1 MQLANEDRGK
11 KGNFPGSIRELK
23 KAQEVLRNVLLAA
36 RDEKKRLSCRVI
48 RSLGRNGFSMDAS
61 SIVVKEGKSMHV
73 TTTSPGP

>member
-36 RDEKKRLSCRVI
+36 RDEKRLPCRVI